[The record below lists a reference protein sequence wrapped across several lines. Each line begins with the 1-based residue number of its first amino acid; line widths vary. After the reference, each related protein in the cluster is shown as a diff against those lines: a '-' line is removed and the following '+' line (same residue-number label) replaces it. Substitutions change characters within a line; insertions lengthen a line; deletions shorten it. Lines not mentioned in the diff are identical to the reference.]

1 MRGHR
6 FATLGLAALFACAL
20 IAAGCGSDSSTSSST
35 TTTTTGSTP
44 VQDSATQSVDAAV
57 QSCSD
62 QAQQLGG
69 VAGTALDGA
78 CTSVGAAAS
87 AAAAAGGDQARQA
100 LTQAANSCKS
110 SVAQVP
116 KGKAQDVLTELC
128 DAIAAAGAG

>member
-69 VAGTALDGA
+69 VSGTALDGA

-116 KGKAQDVLTELC
+116 ERQGSGRAHRAL
-128 DAIAAAGAG
+128 

>member
-1 MRGHR
+1 MRQRQLDVVVDVDDHIHR
-6 FATLGLAALFACAL
+6 
-20 IAAGCGSDSSTSSST
+20 
-35 TTTTTGSTP
+35 STP

-57 QSCSD
+57 KSCSD

-69 VAGTALDGA
+69 VTGTALDGA
-78 CTSVGAAAS
+78 CTSVGAAATQ
-87 AAAAAGGDQARQA
+87 AAAAGGEQARQA